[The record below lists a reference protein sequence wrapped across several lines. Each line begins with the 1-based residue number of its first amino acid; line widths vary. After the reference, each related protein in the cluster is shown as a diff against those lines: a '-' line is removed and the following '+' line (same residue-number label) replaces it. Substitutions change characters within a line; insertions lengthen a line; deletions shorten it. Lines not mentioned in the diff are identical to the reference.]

1 MGQRG
6 LVRKDSNI
14 YPVCKSA
21 NGMIIGLQLP
31 SFTSVYSKYIYNY
44 LYNYLYNYVYYIYNY
59 IYIINFYS
67 YI

>member
-21 NGMIIGLQLP
+21 NGMIIGLQLL
-31 SFTSVYSKYIYNY
+31 SFTSVYSNCIYIVIHIIMYI
-44 LYNYLYNYVYYIYNY
+44 LYIYNY
-59 IYIINFYS
+59 IYI
-67 YI
+67 